1 MHLPL
6 SLRAR
11 LSPFVQMAK
20 WIYVAV
26 IVLYDRIIRCSDDWI
41 ARLLL
46 TQRNYVKI
54 VSMNNPKVTKRLFFK
69 LLNIIVTFNHF
80 IIFSI
85 NVLDITYF
93 CGFFCYPIVQ
103 QVLWYT
109 LFSLS
114 SLNKI
119 FLTLFNTSTKIRR
132 QKHVLNILGKN
143 V

>member
-69 LLNIIVTFNHF
+69 LLNIIVNFNHF

-93 CGFFCYPIVQ
+93 VVSFDTQ
-103 QVLWYT
+103 
-109 LFSLS
+109 S
-114 SLNKI
+114 
-119 FLTLFNTSTKIRR
+119 FNTCYGI
-132 QKHVLNILGKN
+132 HYLVLLT
-143 V
+143 